1 MQVFID
7 EYLITAVD
15 LWTIAQG
22 GTPPSVAAL
31 AQLKERCKLVW
42 VAVSPVTDNYRGRGE
57 LCDLDTLQAAL
68 SRAGYQPSVLRHVMR
83 NSDNIRAAT
92 TVQAASEYIGYYK
105 PVSVR
110 GWPESGSSTVV
121 GERPKCRLIKDE
133 EWSWD
138 AVASAVDQF
147 LAIHSRCV
155 VLCRYHEVTKLSAAL
170 SALPCPHL
178 LYTGQQQQQGAVER
192 WLEGEGEGVLV
203 TTTALFRGCEAQA
216 VVQVTRCGR
225 RMLLRTA
232 ATRAVAA
239 LLLITSDERIDCDQ
253 VYNYFEKF

>member
-1 MQVFID
+1 M
-7 EYLITAVD
+7 
-15 LWTIAQG
+15 
-22 GTPPSVAAL
+22 
-31 AQLKERCKLVW
+31 
-42 VAVSPVTDNYRGRGE
+42 
-57 LCDLDTLQAAL
+57 CDLNTLQTAL
-68 SRAGYQPSVLRHVMR
+68 SRAGYQPSVLRRVMR

-92 TVQAASEYIGYYK
+92 TVQAASEYSKYRYSK

-110 GWPESGSSTVV
+110 GWPESGSSTVP
-121 GERPKCRLIKDE
+121 GERPQCRVIKE
-133 EWSWD
+133 KEWSMK
-138 AVASAVDQF
+138 AVASAVEQY
-147 LAIHSRCV
+147 LATHNRCV
-155 VLCRYHEVTKLSAAL
+155 VLCDYYDEVTGLSAAL
-170 SALPCPHL
+170 TSPHL

-203 TTTALFRGCEAQA
+203 TTADLFRGCEAQA

-253 VYNYFEKF
+253 VYNYFGKF